1 MKAAQL
7 IISIILLSLF
17 AACDPKRLYEENKT
31 ISGGLWNSK
40 DKPSFEF
47 MIPDTFTYYNVF
59 INVRNASQYQFSN
72 IYLFV
77 TTTYPDGSRS
87 KDTLDCPLQ
96 DPSGKWLGSG
106 LGDLWDNRLLF
117 KPSVK
122 FRQAG
127 KYTLQYEQ
135 AMRIDPL
142 PMITDVGLRVERVQ

>member
-1 MKAAQL
+1 
-7 IISIILLSLF
+7 
-17 AACDPKRLYEENKT
+17 
-31 ISGGLWNSK
+31 
-40 DKPSFEF
+40 

-59 INVRNASQYQFSN
+59 INIRNASQYQFSN

-77 TTTYPDGSRS
+77 TTTYPDGSTS

-142 PMITDVGLRVERVQ
+142 PMITDVGLRVERVL